1 MKELEWEVIKLCL
14 LPIIGMGIK
23 EISDE
28 FMLTREWEY
37 KYKFLILPSFDL
49 NFLKKSQ

>member
-1 MKELEWEVIKLCL
+1 VIKLCL

-28 FMLTREWEY
+28 FMLTHE
-37 KYKFLILPSFDL
+37 
-49 NFLKKSQ
+49 